1 MWVICKATLGKGKNK
16 LLVRGAEGIQW
27 IFCPLIKG
35 IKRDRVTVDR
45 CQGCKHFLCFQQT
58 HIIPMHTT
66 RKHLS
71 FGSRTLLK
79 GASRAVRPLGWLNA
93 RNKVKPSLLPWMISA
108 IKEREPI
115 VDIFEE
121 EDHVMVLTEL
131 PYVNEKDINIK
142 VEKNA
147 LTISAD
153 NAQKN
158 YVKKVM
164 LPTPVR
170 KDTVKSTYRNNIL
183 EVRLEKARSKA

>member
-1 MWVICKATLGKGKNK
+1 
-16 LLVRGAEGIQW
+16 
-27 IFCPLIKG
+27 
-35 IKRDRVTVDR
+35 
-45 CQGCKHFLCFQQT
+45 
-58 HIIPMHTT
+58 
-66 RKHLS
+66 
-71 FGSRTLLK
+71 
-79 GASRAVRPLGWLNA
+79 
-93 RNKVKPSLLPWMISA
+93 MIGG

-121 EDHVMVLTEL
+121 KDHVMVVTEL
-131 PYVNEKDINIK
+131 PHVNEKDINIK

-153 NAQKN
+153 NAPKK

-170 KDTVKSTYRNNIL
+170 KDTVKSTYRNNVL

>member
-16 LLVRGAEGIQW
+16 LLVRGTKETQW

-35 IKRDRVTVDR
+35 IKRDRVTVNR
-45 CQGCKHFLCFQQT
+45 CQRCKYFIRLQQT
-58 HIIPMHTT
+58 YVILTHTT
-66 RKHLS
+66 RKHFS

-79 GASRAVRPLGWLNA
+79 GASRALRPLSWLNA
-93 RNKVKPSLLPWMISA
+93 RNKAKSSPLPCMIGA
-108 IKEREPI
+108 MKEREPI

-121 EDHVMVLTEL
+121 KDHVMIVTEL
-131 PYVNEKDINIK
+131 PHVNEKDINIK

-147 LTISAD
+147 LMISAD
-153 NAQKN
+153 NVPKN

-170 KDTVKSTYRNNIL
+170 KDTVKSTYKNNVL
-183 EVRLEKARSKA
+183 EIRLKKARSKV